1 MIKRLKI
8 ESCSISNEQ
17 RDKKKESGKKKK
29 NPRMEKWTADKE
41 GGTNKRARRTKDNE
55 GERVGLT

>member
-1 MIKRLKI
+1 MIERLKI
-8 ESCSISNEQ
+8 ERCSETFQMNRGI
-17 RDKKKESGKKKK
+17 KKESGKKKKK

-41 GGTNKRARRTKDNE
+41 GAKRAKRTKDNE